1 MQYANEQLSRSPFPS
16 CHLQEFIF
24 KSTIQGIGIAIKN
37 RLKPL
42 MFRSRKAEKI
52 NALVCNLSLCYSQFS
67 RNQTACTAISLL
79 LKSHCTIIAPLWLE
93 GSRTALPAKGKG
105 GRMEGSLAAM
115 GKCCCPTGSVSNHTS
130 AVLCDGDRSRSSV
143 SNTDMEDLR
152 LLKCHC
158 SLMILSPIKM
168 GIKWS
173 PLNHYDCL
181 HSTNT

>member
-16 CHLQEFIF
+16 CLLQEFIF

-93 GSRTALPAKGKG
+93 GSRTALPAKGERRPEG
-105 GRMEGSLAAM
+105 GQPRGNIIAPM
-115 GKCCCPTGSVSNHTS
+115 GSVSNHTC
-130 AVLCDGDRSRSSV
+130 AVLRYGDRCRSSV
-143 SNTDMEDLR
+143 SNTDMEDPH
-152 LLKCHC
+152 LLKCHR
-158 SLMILSPIKM
+158 SLMPLSTMRM
-168 GIKWS
+168 GTTWS
-173 PLNHYDCL
+173 PLNR
-181 HSTNT
+181 